1 MKLSYDR
8 HRIDL
13 SIFAPK
19 LRQCKARKKAKH
31 KGCGLWKLDN
41 PDNFIKSSGI
51 CRECKRE
58 IDRKRKH
65 AKENRFLN
73 IDIRD
78 VVKVPLTKRY

>member
-13 SIFAPK
+13 GSFAPK
-19 LRQCKARKKAKH
+19 LRQCKARKKAKQ
-31 KGCGLWKLDN
+31 KGCGQWKLDN
-41 PDNFIKSSGI
+41 PDNFRKVSGL